1 MHMRNI
7 AYFVLLML
15 AISIIQLSSCK
26 GNGQGDVAK
35 TRSDSLR
42 EATLAYQQAL
52 TSQDTAEVNELC
64 RTFLGHLKDGDVVA
78 ATSILYDVD
87 TLGNPVKS
95 GENTAT
101 MIENRIKRLPV
112 KSFKFEELRFFM
124 PTDNTVT
131 YRVAFNESNP
141 PATIVWGFCPMKT
154 NEGWV
159 LTLR

>member
-1 MHMRNI
+1 MRNI

-15 AISIIQLSSCK
+15 VTSIVQLSSCK
-26 GNGQGDVAK
+26 GEGQGKVTK

-42 EATLAYQQAL
+42 EATLAYQRAL
-52 TSQDTAEVNELC
+52 TSQDTAEVSELC
-64 RTFLGHLKDGDVVA
+64 RTFLGHLSVGDVKA

-87 TLGNPVKS
+87 SLGVPAKS
-95 GENTAT
+95 GENTAA
-101 MIENRIKRLPV
+101 MIESRIKRLPV

-131 YRVAFNESNP
+131 YRVAFNESDP
-141 PATIVWGFCPMKT
+141 PSTIVWGFCPIKT
-154 NEGWV
+154 DDGWI